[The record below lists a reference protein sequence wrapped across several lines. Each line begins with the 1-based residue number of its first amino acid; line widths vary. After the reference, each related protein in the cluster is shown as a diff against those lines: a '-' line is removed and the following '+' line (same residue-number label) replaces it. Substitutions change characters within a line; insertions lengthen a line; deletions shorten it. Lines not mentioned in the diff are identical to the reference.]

1 MGVGWGWLVGVGWGE
16 RGALYQTEKV
26 AANSNL
32 TTSSLEDNDLIKTV
46 GREMVL
52 MHALVKTS
60 PVRKNTSIHTNLPR
74 YNSPAY
80 RHLAVTF
87 CGCDFS
93 EVIPLSIETKKQQQ
107 QQQKS
112 INQ

>member
-1 MGVGWGWLVGVGWGE
+1 MWGGGVGGVGVGG
-16 RGALYQTEKV
+16 RYTRRKKV
-26 AANSNL
+26 AANINL

-107 QQQKS
+107 KQKS